1 MVDKNVDLP
10 QYKRAGAILTLNTD
24 DARARGHRRRNR
36 ADARRRAGAARIS
49 PARRRVTP
57 RSYTWAEQLA
67 RFATDPA
74 VSGLLLTLG
83 MLGLLIEM
91 QTLHGIAGL
100 IGVGALALFFGTH
113 VYAGFSNGFVD
124 RACGARGPRHPV
136 GAARRSRARR
146 ARHSR
151 AAARCWSPCSWRSA
165 YRSSSSA
172 IETIATAIVLT
183 VIVFS
188 LDGARLAAERLG
200 ASAGAAAAQGP
211 DYVDQ
216 RRSSA
221 ACAAAPARPSAI
233 LRPAGIASIDGRRVD
248 VLTEGEF
255 IAQGTPI
262 RVVRVEGARIFVEPV
277 TAHRSRFMIA
287 VSGAIVIVIIVVIA
301 FFAFLYYFP
310 IGLWIRTIA
319 AGVPLGIIALVRM
332 RLIGIPP
339 GVIVTNYVRAR
350 KAGLNLT
357 VDQMQSH
364 FLAGGNVENVT
375 LAMIAAQRAQI
386 PLEWQ
391 RAAAI
396 DLAGR
401 NVLEALQTSVNPKV
415 IETPIFQG
423 VAQNGI
429 QLNVKA
435 RITVRSNLDRYVG
448 GAGEPTIIARVG
460 EGVVSA
466 VGAAVDHKEVLEY
479 PDRISKAVLAKG
491 LDAGTAFEI
500 VSIDIADVDVG
511 KNIGAELQTSQAE
524 ADRRIAQAKA
534 AERQYAAQAAEQEQ
548 KAETQ
553 AMRAK
558 VVEAEAPIP
567 QAIAEAFRS
576 GNLGVM
582 DYYRLK
588 NIQADTEMRGV
599 DRRLDRKPRRDDA
612 SAPPL
617 AGPTK

>member
-1 MVDKNVDLP
+1 VVFFSI
-10 QYKRAGAILTLNTD
+10 GT
-24 DARARGHRRRNR
+24 
-36 ADARRRAGAARIS
+36 
-49 PARRRVTP
+49 
-57 RSYTWAEQLA
+57 
-67 RFATDPA
+67 
-74 VSGLLLTLG
+74 
-83 MLGLLIEM
+83 LLIFFV
-91 QTLHGIAGL
+91 I
-100 IGVGALALFFGTH
+100 VVLFF
-113 VYAGFSNGFVD
+113 
-124 RACGARGPRHPV
+124 
-136 GAARRSRARR
+136 
-146 ARHSR
+146 
-151 AAARCWSPCSWRSA
+151 
-165 YRSSSSA
+165 
-172 IETIATAIVLT
+172 
-183 VIVFS
+183 
-188 LDGARLAAERLG
+188 
-200 ASAGAAAAQGP
+200 
-211 DYVDQ
+211 
-216 RRSSA
+216 
-221 ACAAAPARPSAI
+221 
-233 LRPAGIASIDGRRVD
+233 
-248 VLTEGEF
+248 
-255 IAQGTPI
+255 
-262 RVVRVEGARIFVEPV
+262 
-277 TAHRSRFMIA
+277 M
-287 VSGAIVIVIIVVIA
+287 
-301 FFAFLYYFP
+301 FLYYFP

-319 AGVPLGIIALVRM
+319 AGVSLSIVSLIRM

-339 GVIVTNYVRAR
+339 SVIVNNLVRAR
-350 KAGLNLT
+350 KAGLALT

-364 FLAGGNVENVT
+364 FLAGGNVENVV
-375 LAMIAAQRAQI
+375 LAMIAAQRAEI

-448 GAGEPTIIARVG
+448 GAGEPTIVARVG

-511 KNIGAELQTSQAE
+511 KNIGAELQMSQAE

-534 AERQYAAQAAEQEQ
+534 SERQYAAQAGEQEQ

-558 VVEAEAPIP
+558 VVEAEASIP
-567 QAIAEAFRS
+567 MAIAEAFRA

-582 DYYRLK
+582 DYYRLN
-588 NIQADTEMRGV
+588 NIKADTEMRGAIGGTV
-599 DRRLDRKPRRDDA
+599 DKSA
-612 SAPPL
+612 EAPPS
-617 AGPTK
+617 GPPPPPK